1 MNVTPDLLRITPDEK
16 PSLYARHR
24 KVYPKLA
31 HGWFRR
37 LKWLVMAVTLAI
49 YYITPWLRWN
59 RGENFPDQAVLI
71 DIPARR
77 FYFFFI
83 EVWPQ
88 QIYLLAGLLIL
99 AALTLFLVTSV
110 AGRVWCG
117 YTCPQTVWTDLFV
130 MIERVFEGDRSER
143 IRRDRGPLTLDKL
156 WRKASKH
163 AVWLIVALG
172 TGGAW
177 IFYFVD
183 APTLLTRLFSLE
195 ASTPVYVFTALFT
208 LTTYVL
214 GGFAREQVCT
224 YMCPWPRIQAG
235 LQDEHSLLVTYRAWR
250 GEARAPYAKDS
261 DWSSRGHCIDC
272 GNCVTV
278 CPQGIDIR
286 DGQQLPCIGCALCID
301 ACDSVMEKVGLPR
314 GLVAYDTLENLAN
327 KATGPAARVRLIRP
341 RTMLYAGLIVLVAA
355 LMAIALV
362 TATKLD
368 MTVLHDRNPLFVS
381 LTDGSVRNGYTL
393 KIINRSHDTRHFV
406 LSLDGLPGASLAI
419 VGDGSHENGIAARP
433 DDLRSVRVFVTQ
445 PRDLRAR
452 GPADFSFVLTDR
464 DSELTVSV
472 AAVFNG
478 PGR

>member
-1 MNVTPDLLRITPDEK
+1 MDAPTDMLRTPTGGK
-16 PSLYARHR
+16 PSLYARHQ

-31 HGWFRR
+31 HGRFRQ
-37 LKWLVMAVTLAI
+37 LKWLVMAVTLMI
-49 YYITPWLRWN
+49 YYITPWLRWD
-59 RGENFPDQAVLI
+59 RGEAFPDQAVLI

-83 EVWPQ
+83 EIWPQ
-88 QIYLLAGLLIL
+88 QIYLLAGLLIF
-99 AALTLFLVTSV
+99 AALVLFLVTSV

-156 WRKASKH
+156 WRKTTKH
-163 AVWLIVALG
+163 AVWLLVAMG

-183 APTLLTRLFSLE
+183 APTLLNRLFSFE
-195 ASTPVYVFTALFT
+195 ASTPVYVFAGLFT

-250 GEARAPYAKDS
+250 GETRAPYAKGA
-261 DWSSRGHCIDC
+261 DWSDRGHCIDC

-301 ACDSVMEKVGLPR
+301 ACDSVMDKVGLPR

-327 KATGPAARVRLIRP
+327 KATGAAARIRLIRP
-341 RTMLYAGLIVLVAA
+341 RTLLYAGLLLFVAG
-355 LMAIALV
+355 LMAVALA
-362 TATKLD
+362 TASKLD
-368 MTVLHDRNPLFVS
+368 VTVLHDRNPLFVA
-381 LTDGSVRNGYTL
+381 LTDGGTRNGYTL
-393 KIINRSHDTRHFV
+393 KIVNRTHDTRHLA
-406 LSLDGLPGASLAI
+406 LSLEDLPDATLTI
-419 VGDGSHENGIAARP
+419 VGDDSHENLIVARP
-433 DDLRSVRVFVTQ
+433 DDLRSVRVLVTL
-445 PRDLRAR
+445 PRQRHAR
-452 GPADFSFVLTDR
+452 ERHEFTFVLTDH
-464 DSELTVSV
+464 DSGLTSRMD
-472 AAVFNG
+472 AVFNG
-478 PGR
+478 PGQ